1 MEAVIDTNVLI
12 YEFIE
17 DSEYHGTAS
26 KVLNKI
32 DNIIIPEIVINE
44 FIYVSSKIGV
54 PFDTIKNKI
63 IEIYN
68 SSQLDV
74 IEIKNDYII
83 DIINS
88 SNNIYEF
95 KNFNDVIISFT
106 SKIRNIQLFTFYINL
121 QKYCNKHKIKLLNY
135 NLY

>member
-17 DSEYHGTAS
+17 DSEYHNDV
-26 KVLNKI
+26 KEVLNML

-54 PFDTIKNKI
+54 SFNIIKNKI
-63 IEIYN
+63 LEIYN
-68 SSQLDV
+68 SYQSEI

-83 DIINS
+83 DIINNFS
-88 SNNIYEF
+88 NIYEF
-95 KNFNDVIISFT
+95 KNFNDVIISFI
-106 SKIRNIQLFTFYINL
+106 SKAKDIPLFTFDNNL
-121 QKYCNKHKIKLLNY
+121 KKYCTKNKIKLLK
-135 NLY
+135 

>member
-106 SKIRNIQLFTFYINL
+106 SKIRNIQLFTFDINL

>member
-17 DSEYHGTAS
+17 DSEYHDEV
-26 KVLNKI
+26 KQLLNGL
-32 DNIIIPEIVINE
+32 DNIIIPGIVINE

-54 PFDTIKNKI
+54 PFSIIKDKI
-63 IEIYN
+63 IEIYT
-68 SSQLDV
+68 SYQSEV

-83 DIINS
+83 NIINS

-95 KNFNDVIISFT
+95 KNFNDIIISFI
-106 SKIRNIQLFTFYINL
+106 SKIKDVPLFTYDTNL
-121 QKYCNKHKIKLLNY
+121 KKYCGKHKIKLVK
-135 NLY
+135 

>member
-17 DSEYHGTAS
+17 DSEYHSTAS

-95 KNFNDVIISFT
+95 ENFNDVIISFI
-106 SKIRNIQLFTFYINL
+106 SKIRNIQLFTFDINL